1 MVKMLEERYPLK
13 NKTRIVLLLL
23 LPLPVLFGSIFVGPS
38 DAAPAGQVF
47 FWLLAKMGLISGRE
61 VAESNVI
68 HTIVADIRI
77 PRILLTF
84 MVGVSLSASGTAL
97 QAIFRN
103 PLVSSH
109 ILGLQSGAAFG
120 AALALV
126 TPWLPVQFSAFCFGL
141 LAVIV
146 SYFLASNKGRV
157 SSVTLILSG
166 IIVTGIFTALLTI
179 VQVFTDPFKLQ
190 TIVHWTMGNL
200 HTASWEKLH
209 DSITLMTIGTFGLL
223 LFRWRMNVLALGDD
237 ETRAVGLHPEREKAF
252 LLLFST
258 LAASAAV
265 SVAGVVGMVGLIVPH
280 MVRMLIGADNMYNVP
295 VCCTFGGAFL
305 VIVDNISRAAASF
318 EIPIGIFTTLVSG
331 PFFILLLKRTKIGWE
346 L

>member
-1 MVKMLEERYPLK
+1 LTNRTK
-13 NKTRIVLLLL
+13 ILLLL
-23 LPLPVLFGSIFVGPS
+23 VLPVPVLGGSIFIGPS
-38 DAAPAGQVF
+38 EAAPPLRVF
-47 FWLLAKMGLISGRE
+47 SWILENLGMIPAKVPDDSSIIE
-61 VAESNVI
+61 
-68 HTIVADIRI
+68 TIIADIRL
-77 PRILLTF
+77 PRILLAF
-84 MVGVSLSASGTAL
+84 MVGLSLSVSGSAL
-97 QAIFRN
+97 QAVFRN

-120 AALALV
+120 AALALAS
-126 TPWLPVQFSAFCFGL
+126 PWLPVQLSAFCFGL
-141 LAVIV
+141 LAVVI
-146 SYFLASNKGRV
+146 SYFLASKDGKV

-166 IIVTGIFTALLTI
+166 IIVTGIFTALLTV

-190 TIVHWTMGNL
+190 SIVHWTMGNL
-200 HTASWEKLH
+200 HTSSWQKLQ
-209 DSITLMTIGTFGLL
+209 DTMWLMIIGSGGLL
-223 LFRWRMNVLALGDD
+223 LFRWRMNILALGDD
-237 ETRAVGLHPEREKAF
+237 ETRAVGLNPERETIL
-252 LLLFST
+252 LLLFSS

-305 VIVDNISRAAASF
+305 VVVDNISRSAASF

-331 PFFILLLKRTKIGWE
+331 PFFIFLLKRTKIGWE